1 MGSNAQISLYND
13 PQTNIAVQK
22 EQEQSILQADILQSD
37 DGLVANRNAEEITH
51 VGISSSVVEAPSSIT
66 YIHFR
71 EIPKDSLK
79 TNHIAIILG
88 PERATRPGE
97 IAAYAAEIQKRKTA
111 LRIWGNNEVS
121 IMLKA
126 EQVLVSFS

>member
-1 MGSNAQISLYND
+1 MH
-13 PQTNIAVQK
+13 
-22 EQEQSILQADILQSD
+22 ADILQSD

-71 EIPKDSLK
+71 EIPKDCLK
-79 TNHIAIILG
+79 TNHIEIILG

-97 IAAYAAEIQKRKTA
+97 IGQYAIDIQERKTA
-111 LRIWGNNEVS
+111 LRIWGIAEVS
-121 IMLKA
+121 ICCKA
-126 EQVLVSFS
+126 NLCWCW